1 MGLPPLTH
9 LQFAILDVLGS
20 HKKSGREVRE
30 GLKTLGIRKS
40 GPAFYQLMARLEDAG
55 FVKGWYDQKVIDGQI
70 IKERRYRVLGAG
82 VKAWEHTRDFY
93 VEAGARSLAAK
104 GRLVC

>member
-30 GLKTLGIRKS
+30 ALKTLGIRKS

-55 FVKGWYDQKVIDGQI
+55 FVKGWYDQKIIDGQI
-70 IKERRYRVLGAG
+70 IKERCYRVLGAG
-82 VKAWEHTRDFY
+82 ARAFERTEEFY
-93 VEAGARSLAAK
+93 REASARKLAAT
-104 GRLVC
+104 GGLA